1 MAELIKETKRGQL
14 GYGST
19 YRKAKA
25 EESSRKE
32 IKSVLGGQV
41 WLVKP
46 DQKAKATHPCL
57 WMQSGVVKF
66 KNCTNFYDC
75 TTCDYDYAMGA
86 KARSGKQLSWQD
98 AMRRQPDMHRVCR
111 HSLTG
116 RIAKRACA
124 YNYDCTSC
132 DFDQFF
138 EDVWTARARSLP
150 GEVQKIRGFDL
161 AMDHYFHEGHAWARV
176 ESGGFIRIGLD
187 DFTLK
192 LLGAADAFELPL
204 MGKELNPGKAGWG
217 LRRKDNLADVL
228 SPVGGVIM
236 EVNSRVRETPGL
248 ANREPYGDGWLFL
261 VRTPDVKTSIKPLMS
276 DQQSI
281 GWIKGEVDQLEHM
294 IEEVAG
300 PLAADG
306 GYFADDIFGNLPG
319 LGWDRLRK
327 TFLKT

>member
-1 MAELIKETKRGQL
+1 MAEQIKETKRGQL

-19 YRKAKA
+19 YRKGKA
-25 EESSRKE
+25 VEGSGKE

-75 TTCDYDYAMGA
+75 TTCDYDHAMGA
-86 KARSGKQLSWQD
+86 KARSGKQFSWQD

-124 YNYDCTSC
+124 YNYECTSC

-138 EDVWTARARSLP
+138 EDVWTTRARSLP
-150 GEVQKIRGFDL
+150 GEVQKIRGFDVP
-161 AMDHYFHEGHAWARV
+161 MDHYFHEGHAWARV

-187 DFTLK
+187 DFSLK
-192 LLGAADAFELPL
+192 LLGAADAFDLPL

-236 EVNSRVRETPGL
+236 EVNSRVRETPAV

-261 VRTPDVKTSIKPLMS
+261 VRNPDIKTSIKPLMS

-306 GYFADDIFGNLPG
+306 GYLADDIFGNLPG
-319 LGWDRLRK
+319 LGWDRLTK
-327 TFLKT
+327 TFLKS

>member
-1 MAELIKETKRGQL
+1 MAEQTKESKRGQL

-19 YRKAKA
+19 YRKGKA
-25 EESSRKE
+25 VEGAGKE